1 MVSLADDSAVMATP
15 WWLVLLEGIAALL
28 IGILLLTEPGATL
41 YTIVVFAGVYWLITG
56 VLDLVMLF
64 VDRTQWG
71 WKLFNGIIGIVAGI
85 VVVRHPWWASVLLP
99 ATLVWI
105 IGIIGIV
112 IGLAMIARAFMG
124 AGWGTALLG
133 VVSVLL
139 GAFLLFNT
147 AFSTVVLLY
156 TVAIW
161 AIVGGIF
168 AIVGA
173 FFLRRQQHSVGQQ
186 PTGQPVQA

>member
-1 MVSLADDSAVMATP
+1 MVSLADDAAVMATP
-15 WWLVLLEGIAALL
+15 WWLMLLEGIAALL
-28 IGILLLTEPGATL
+28 IGVLLLTEPSATL

-56 VLDLVMLF
+56 ILDLVMLF
-64 VDRTQWG
+64 VDRRQWG

-85 VVVRHPWWASVLLP
+85 VVIRHPWWASVLLP

-161 AIVGGIF
+161 AVVGGIF

-173 FFLRRQQHSVGQQ
+173 FFLRSRQHSISQ
-186 PTGQPVQA
+186 PTGQPLQA

>member
-15 WWLVLLEGIAALL
+15 WWLLLLEGIAALL
-28 IGILLLTEPGATL
+28 IGILLLTEPSATL
-41 YTIVVFAGVYWLITG
+41 FTIVVFAGVYWLITG
-56 VLDLVMLF
+56 ILDLVMLF
-64 VDRTQWG
+64 VDRRQWG

-85 VVVRHPWWASVLLP
+85 VVIRHPWWASVLLP

-147 AFSTVVLLY
+147 VFSTVVLLY

-173 FFLRRQQHSVGQQ
+173 FFLRSRQHSVSR
-186 PTGQPVQA
+186 PTGQPLQA